1 MAARARR
8 LACGS
13 SRRWTPSS
21 SPSSRRAR
29 TGTSGASRSNDPST
43 APGGA
48 LTVEDLSLGRGP
60 RLRRRL
66 PHPRVRRPAARR
78 RPPPRGDR
86 GAHLRPPARPQP
98 SAVGD
103 LPHPRAARRQRR
115 AADEDPPCRRR
126 RRLGQRDPHGPARPE
141 PEGREIPPATRALGQ
156 DRVPGDI
163 EMLGLE
169 ATTARPPRTPFNG
182 PISPHRRFAFGRL
195 SLDAVREL
203 KATLGH
209 TVNDVV
215 VALCASAVR
224 ESLLARDALPG
235 EPLVAM
241 VPVSVPGPATRCSWP
256 APSSRPPTPCRSWST
271 AWASTSPS

>member
-1 MAARARR
+1 VARIFARPLDR
-8 LACGS
+8 
-13 SRRWTPSS
+13 SRPLWEIYLIHGLPDGNVALLTKIHH
-21 SPSSRRAR
+21 AVVD
-29 TGTSGASRSNDPST
+29 GVSGNEILTVLLDPS
-43 APGGA
+43 
-48 LTVEDLSLGRGP
+48 
-60 RLRRRL
+60 
-66 PHPRVRRPAARR
+66 
-78 RPPPRGDR
+78 
-86 GAHLRPPARPQP
+86 
-98 SAVGD
+98 
-103 LPHPRAARRQRR
+103 
-115 AADEDPPCRRR
+115 
-126 RRLGQRDPHGPARPE
+126 